1 MGFPGAILAQNA
13 TSEPAPYRLELKRV
27 AALAMTKDRFAA
39 IAGKPREGNFMDTS
53 LALTGWKD
61 CSLYGAGTYT
71 CDSHGLPT
79 AQEAEMAQAT
89 LLRELKSCLGDAWI
103 EVKDRSS
110 SGYAVLHNAARLI
123 SMTLSADE
131 TDKKEN
137 VIHLIVFVRRN

>member
-1 MGFPGAILAQNA
+1 
-13 TSEPAPYRLELKRV
+13 
-27 AALAMTKDRFAA
+27 MTKDRFAS

-110 SGYAVLHNAARLI
+110 SGYAVLHNAARPI